1 MSLKVI
7 EIVRKLGE
15 QGKKLKR
22 AYRKIRNR
30 ELFLAAYGKLYANKG
45 ATTPGASS
53 TVDGMSLRRIDD
65 IIKQLSEG
73 TVQFQPVKAY
83 ISESRMADYGH

>member
-1 MSLKVI
+1 MNLKII

-15 QGKKLKR
+15 KGAPLQR

-30 ELFLAAYGKLYANKG
+30 DLFLAAYGKLYAKSL

-53 TVDGMSLRRIDD
+53 TVDGMSLRRI
-65 IIKQLSEG
+65 
-73 TVQFQPVKAY
+73 A
-83 ISESRMADYGH
+83 